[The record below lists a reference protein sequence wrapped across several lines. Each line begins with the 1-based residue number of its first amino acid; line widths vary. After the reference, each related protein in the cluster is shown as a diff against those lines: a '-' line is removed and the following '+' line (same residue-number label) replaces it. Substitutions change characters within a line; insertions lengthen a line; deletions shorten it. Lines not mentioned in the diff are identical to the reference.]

1 MSRVSLPRST
11 VAITESLFKAVA
23 AAARDLEMAGPEMTV
38 TGHRSS
44 RGRPGRVAEE
54 AREMAGLAALEMAGH
69 LPRMQTGMMAIQ
81 V

>member
-1 MSRVSLPRST
+1 M
-11 VAITESLFKAVA
+11 FKAVA
-23 AAARDLEMAGPEMTV
+23 AAARDREMAGPEMTV

-54 AREMAGLAALEMAGH
+54 AREMAGH
-69 LPRMQTGMMAIQ
+69 LPQMQTGMMAIQ